1 MDQAGN
7 AMASASSRHKGIT
20 DEKTGPKLKLR
31 PSDASTAALM
41 AEAREEAAPT
51 IEALTAI
58 RDDPQASHS
67 ARVAAGRSLLEA
79 AGMIGRERSAAKEL
93 LDKSIDQMTW
103 RELERTAEL
112 GRQAHRQLV
121 GVMSVP
127 ELRDHIVYCQAVLA
141 ERTKPQEVVDPF
153 S

>member
-1 MDQAGN
+1 MDPTGN

-20 DEKTGPKLKLR
+20 DGKPGPKLKLR
-31 PSDASTAALM
+31 PSDASAAALM
-41 AEAREEAAPT
+41 AEARVEAAPT

-58 RDDPQASHS
+58 RDDPAASHS

-79 AGMIGRERSAAKEL
+79 AGMIGRERTAAKEL

-103 RELERTAEL
+103 KELERAAEL

-121 GVMSVP
+121 GLMSME
-127 ELRDHIVYCQAVLA
+127 ELRDHIAYCQAMLA
-141 ERTKPQEVVDPF
+141 EQARREEQQIR
-153 S
+153 